1 MNTPRLTLFAL
12 FAALGL
18 TLSGCEMAED
28 SAQKFTQKAGEAA
41 KEIARETVSD
51 TVNALNEQIDSAQK
65 STNELLGKPTDKS
78 AENEQPQREDEA
90 AENERERDSGVET

>member
-1 MNTPRLTLFAL
+1 MTAPRLTLFAL

-28 SAQKFTQKAGEAA
+28 SAQKLTEKASEAA

-51 TVNALNEQIDSAQK
+51 TVNALNEHIDSAQK
-65 STNELLGKPTDKS
+65 STNELLGKPADETAEDK
-78 AENEQPQREDEA
+78 QPQRDDEA
-90 AENERERDSGVET
+90 AEEERNEGVEI